1 MTEFHST
8 IDDERRNFRVPVQEK
23 SFLYPVDG
31 SWKGRRTIETID
43 LSCGGISFYS
53 DPGMNS
59 GDIAEVVIPMT
70 ANPLLLQ
77 IKLLRKDEVTAE
89 RARYAAK
96 FVVLQPDSITSPFSL
111 ILNSLFAFTA
121 PIAPPKPAD
130 MESAVTLS

>member
-31 SWKGRRTIETID
+31 SWKGRRAIETID

-53 DPGMNS
+53 DSGMNS

-96 FVVLQPDSITSPFSL
+96 FVALQPEEDQMICEAVFNIQLQNRSRKKT
-111 ILNSLFAFTA
+111 TEE
-121 PIAPPKPAD
+121 
-130 MESAVTLS
+130 MEG

>member
-31 SWKGRRTIETID
+31 SWKGRRAIETID
-43 LSCGGISFYS
+43 LSCGGIAFYS
-53 DPGMNS
+53 DSGMNS
-59 GDIAEVVIPMT
+59 GDVAEVVIPMT

-96 FVVLQPDSITSPFSL
+96 FVALQPEEDQMICEAVFNIQLQNRSRKKT
-111 ILNSLFAFTA
+111 TEE
-121 PIAPPKPAD
+121 
-130 MESAVTLS
+130 MEG

>member
-8 IDDERRNFRVPVQEK
+8 IEDDERRNFRVPVQEK

-31 SWKGRRTIETID
+31 SWKGRRAIETID
-43 LSCGGISFYS
+43 LSCGGIAFYS
-53 DPGMNS
+53 DSGMNS
-59 GDIAEVVIPMT
+59 GDVAEVVIPMT

-96 FVVLQPDSITSPFSL
+96 FVALQPEEDQMICEAVFNIQLQNRSQKKT
-111 ILNSLFAFTA
+111 TEE
-121 PIAPPKPAD
+121 
-130 MESAVTLS
+130 MEG